1 MVMKVM
7 MNCTIKKKLYF
18 YVAICEDN
26 SEVMNNCKQ
35 LSFLRGTSR
44 KPFHVHPFHYCNS
57 QKVLYIERLDIIHA
71 ILSIIKGIPGE

>member
-35 LSFLRGTSR
+35 LSFLRGTSS
-44 KPFHVHPFHYCNS
+44 KPFPVHPFHYCNS